1 MDKEL
6 PKGGSFFFILQVGFR
21 INLPTFAEQD
31 LNFNNSKL

>member
-6 PKGGSFFFILQVGFR
+6 PKAALFFILQVGFR